1 MYLHCGLIYCVLR
14 NKEYDADADDD
25 DDDVSV
31 ELVKA

>member
-25 DDDVSV
+25 DDVSV

>member
-14 NKEYDADADDD
+14 NKEYDADADD
-25 DDDVSV
+25 VSV